1 MKIED
6 IMTSN
11 VLVATL
17 GMSLV
22 EAAKILRQNRI
33 HSLPVVDEK
42 KRLIGIIT
50 EMDFFIKDAASLY
63 LPKWLDLLG
72 RIREGDAFSL
82 DEQEKMDYI
91 IDLRVQDIM
100 TKEVVSVYPDAQVT
114 ELLEIFKET
123 RFKSF
128 PVADKNKNLVGIVS
142 LVDVIKSIEV

>member
-1 MKIED
+1 
-6 IMTSN
+6 MTSN